1 MFINK
6 AKGAF
11 IRSKAK
17 WLEKGEQNS
26 SYFFKLEKQ
35 RQTKNSIN
43 KLHPLMVLLLMSQ
56 RTNICEKYYKHLCK
70 STFLQDHESFF
81 SEI

>member
-43 KLHPLMVLLLMSQ
+43 KLSINGTIVDEPKD
-56 RTNICEKYYKHLCK
+56 KYLRKILQ
-70 STFLQDHESFF
+70 TFM
-81 SEI
+81 